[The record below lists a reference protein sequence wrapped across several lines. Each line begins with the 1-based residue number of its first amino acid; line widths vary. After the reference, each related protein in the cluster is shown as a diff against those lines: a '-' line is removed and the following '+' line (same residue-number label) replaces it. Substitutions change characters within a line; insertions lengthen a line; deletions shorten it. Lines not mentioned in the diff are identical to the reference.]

1 MPYMVAGTALS
12 AIAAGLLTMFNL
24 STPNSYS
31 TAFMFL
37 AGAGAGIGG
46 YQPFTALQ
54 AALGLV
60 NKNKNPKGSGCLLI
74 SRREEDLSIGNGL
87 TVFGLQLGT

>member
-1 MPYMVAGTALS
+1 MHTFFTVLTSNDPSKMPYMVVGTIVSVVAT
-12 AIAAGLLTMFNL
+12 GLLTMLDL
-24 STPNSYS
+24 STSTALS

-46 YQPFTALQ
+46 NQPFTALQ
-54 AALGLV
+54 AAL
-60 NKNKNPKGSGCLLI
+60 KTDD
-74 SRREEDLSIGNGL
+74 DLSIGNGL